1 MSPDRLRE
9 CLAVLAWSQ
18 RSLAVLID
26 RDERQVRRW
35 AAGDYDIPEDVAAW
49 LEKLVRFHERNPPPK
64 RAT

>member
-9 CLAVLAWSQ
+9 CLAALAWSQ
-18 RSLAVLID
+18 RDFATIIG

-35 AAGDYDIPEDVAAW
+35 AAGDYDIPEHIAAW
-49 LEKLVRFHERNPPPK
+49 LEKLVRFHERNPPPG